1 MVVTALPARIGPR
14 PTVTSGIP
22 HRQLDQQP
30 ERASVRALLTQRVLG
45 DLPAG
50 VHLAPS
56 GISVPGARALVLD
69 DDVPRGPDEA
79 FLVGREFAHL
89 HPAPD
94 HSLHLTLPETTA
106 REAVAAGWGE
116 PHPLVATGE
125 VPATTVMVYAP
136 RTPDEVEIVCGLV
149 QESHRFASAPTPPTP
164 RSTAMTPDEMRS

>member
-1 MVVTALPARIGPR
+1 MTALPARAGPR
-14 PTVTSGIP
+14 PTVSSGIP

-30 ERASVRALLTQRVLG
+30 EPAALRALLTRRVLG
-45 DLPAG
+45 DLPTG

-69 DDVPRGPDEA
+69 DDLPRGPDEA

-106 REAVAAGWGE
+106 RQVVAAGWAE

-125 VPATTVMVYAP
+125 VPATTVMIYAP
-136 RTPDEVEIVCGLV
+136 RTPEEVEVVHDLV
-149 QESHRFASAPTPPTP
+149 QESHRFARTPTPSPEEDRHDP
-164 RSTAMTPDEMRS
+164 R

>member
-1 MVVTALPARIGPR
+1 MVVTVLPARRGPR
-14 PTVTSGIP
+14 PTVSSEIP

-30 ERASVRALLTQRVLG
+30 PHADVRALLTRRLLG
-45 DLPAG
+45 ELPPG

-106 REAVAAGWGE
+106 REVVAAGWGE

-136 RTPDEVEIVCGLV
+136 RTPEEVEIVCGLTHR
-149 QESHRFASAPTPPTP
+149 SHRFARTPTPSPEEDRHDP
-164 RSTAMTPDEMRS
+164 R

>member
-1 MVVTALPARIGPR
+1 MTALPARAGPR
-14 PTVTSGIP
+14 PAVSSGIP

-30 ERASVRALLTQRVLG
+30 ERVALRTLLTERVLG

-106 REAVAAGWGE
+106 RDIVAAGWAE

-125 VPATTVMVYAP
+125 IPATTVMVYAP
-136 RTPDEVEIVCGLV
+136 RTPEEVEVIRDLV
-149 QESHRFASAPTPPTP
+149 HQSHRFGSTPTRSPTEEDRHDP
-164 RSTAMTPDEMRS
+164 R